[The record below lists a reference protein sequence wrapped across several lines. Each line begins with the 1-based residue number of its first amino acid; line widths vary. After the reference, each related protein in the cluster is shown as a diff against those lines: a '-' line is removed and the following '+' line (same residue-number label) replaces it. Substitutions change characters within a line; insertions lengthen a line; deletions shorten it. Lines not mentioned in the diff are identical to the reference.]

1 MKKIIITLL
10 AVWSFI
16 AVKANHQN
24 SALTLKMFDNSTFVL
39 TFDNT
44 HFNTPSNNFNI
55 NNIIPGSHFV
65 KVMRVGS
72 SHNHCGYPVIV
83 FSGYV
88 NIPAASTT
96 HAMINN
102 YNQFAVMSTVPHYNY
117 HEEPVYG
124 GGDGN
129 NSLDINYYDHGYNPH
144 YGSNGYNNGYSGT
157 GQCGTGVPQYT
168 APYMSTYDFN
178 KLKSSVESKSFDSS
192 RLTVAKQGVKSNVL
206 ASWQVA
212 ELMDLLTFESS
223 KLELAKYAYK
233 YVADKGNYYL
243 VNDQFTF
250 SSSISELDQY
260 IAKN

>member
-1 MKKIIITLL
+1 MKKIIFTMFL
-10 AVWSFI
+10 VWSFI

-24 SALTLKMFDNSTFVL
+24 SSFTLKMFDNSTFVL

-65 KVMRVGS
+65 KVTRIINSPG
-72 SHNHCGYPVIV
+72 HCGYPMVL

-88 NIPAASTT
+88 NVPSASTMHT
-96 HAMINN
+96 MINN
-102 YNQFAVMSTVPHYNY
+102 YNQLVVMNTVPHYQPQPYAGGNY
-117 HEEPVYG
+117 
-124 GGDGN
+124 GN
-129 NSLDINYYDHGYNPH
+129 NSYDNNYGYDPYYGGNG
-144 YGSNGYNNGYSGT
+144 YGSGSP
-157 GQCGTGVPQYT
+157 GQCGTNVPQYPV
-168 APYMSTYDFN
+168 AYMSIPEFN
-178 KLKSSVESKSFDSS
+178 ALKSSVASKSFDSS
-192 RLTVAKQGVKSNVL
+192 RLTVARQGVKSNVL

-212 ELMDLLTFESS
+212 ELMGLLSFESS
-223 KLELAKYAYK
+223 KLELAKFAYR

-260 IAKN
+260 IAKS